1 MLEVGAETGVFP
13 ARARGRIGVVTWREV
28 RARLGVLL
36 QELRF
41 VSIPQAVPG
50 CPPTVG
56 PWERELAAEAFTHGK
71 TQEMGSLG
79 S

>member
-1 MLEVGAETGVFP
+1 M
-13 ARARGRIGVVTWREV
+13 
-28 RARLGVLL
+28 